1 MFVST
6 AETDIFEQRER
17 ERERERER
25 KSSMEGG
32 CQKAYRNR
40 VPQISLIV
48 CGIWALIAA
57 ECHRIQP

>member
-6 AETDIFEQRER
+6 AETDIFEQ
-17 ERERERER
+17 RERERER